1 LLANACI
8 AATSAFFFVATDG
21 TDLSDIEPALEET
34 GDRFVAKVMKVKI

>member
-1 LLANACI
+1 MRVSLQHPQ
-8 AATSAFFFVATDG
+8 FFVATDG